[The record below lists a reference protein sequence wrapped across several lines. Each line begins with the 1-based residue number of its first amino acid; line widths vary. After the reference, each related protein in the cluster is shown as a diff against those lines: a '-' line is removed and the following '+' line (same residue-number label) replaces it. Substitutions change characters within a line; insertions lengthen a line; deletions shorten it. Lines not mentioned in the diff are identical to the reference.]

1 MKLAKSVA
9 AVSCAL
15 LLGVA
20 LSSCSND
27 DDPGDGTSVAPT
39 GGASESTTPAP
50 TDDPSSSEPV
60 AEPGGGPSVDGA
72 QGAIADLELGKCST
86 EAGAQTV
93 TGEVTSS
100 ADKKVDYVV
109 TLHWTTDEASGVGD
123 GFAVVR
129 NVSPGQT
136 KKFTVKA
143 EVGKGATKCIP
154 HVVYGKVKG

>member
-1 MKLAKSVA
+1 MKLPKSA
-9 AVSCAL
+9 AASCVL

-20 LSSCSND
+20 LSSCSKD
-27 DDPGDGTSVAPT
+27 EDPGK
-39 GGASESTTPAP
+39 GASLAPSDGASQSVEPSP
-50 TDDPSSSEPV
+50 TDEPPSDGPT
-60 AEPGGGPSVDGA
+60 AEPGGGPSVVGA
-72 QGAIADLELGKCST
+72 QGAAQDLTLGKCSI
-86 EAGAQTV
+86 EPGPQTV
-93 TGEVTSS
+93 TGTVTSS
-100 ADKKVDYVV
+100 ADTKVDYVI

-143 EVGKGATKCIP
+143 EVGKGAAKCIP